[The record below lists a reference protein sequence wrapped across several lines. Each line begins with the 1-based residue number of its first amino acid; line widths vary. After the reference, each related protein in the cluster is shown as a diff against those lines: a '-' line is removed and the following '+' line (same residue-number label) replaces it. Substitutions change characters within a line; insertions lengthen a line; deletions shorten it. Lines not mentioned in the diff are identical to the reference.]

1 MNISTRTTLEP
12 SKSYDR
18 QQTSSGDSDSVKGKH
33 IDTSISLEMATEN
46 FYPEDDELNFGLDPK
61 QQCNSF
67 CYCIST

>member
-1 MNISTRTTLEP
+1 MNISTRTTLE
-12 SKSYDR
+12 SSIGYDR
-18 QQTSSGDSDSVKGKH
+18 QKTSSGDSDSVKGQY